1 MIVWFERCIQV
12 HIMHRWNIIYFAL
25 VLNWKQQFWENLKT
39 EFFSSFSSQKNFKK
53 LFSSK
58 LLLSLLLCLITVRVV
73 WWGRLDNVIS
83 SKISSPFCKVF
94 LSFLPYLERS
104 SWFQRDSL
112 MCVIVGVPEQV
123 KILLGYN
130 HDHYHA
136 WIYLCIRLIWLYI
149 YICMIYNNDNYEK
162 IPLKDSQI
170 VMIRQF

>member
-1 MIVWFERCIQV
+1 MWFERCIQV

-83 SKISSPFCKVF
+83 SKKSLQIFAKRWMINTESEIQMKSVIIWRLNNVISVKKRIQFFAKFRCYLSHSGVTYLFIWNVKYIFKFICFKV
-94 LSFLPYLERS
+94 
-104 SWFQRDSL
+104 
-112 MCVIVGVPEQV
+112 
-123 KILLGYN
+123 
-130 HDHYHA
+130 
-136 WIYLCIRLIWLYI
+136 
-149 YICMIYNNDNYEK
+149 
-162 IPLKDSQI
+162 
-170 VMIRQF
+170 

>member
-1 MIVWFERCIQV
+1 MILIFTSDDDLYL
-12 HIMHRWNIIYFAL
+12 NIFLLHFIICFP
-25 VLNWKQQFWENLKT
+25 WTQKHFWENPKSQI
-39 EFFSSFSSQKNFKK
+39 FSLISSLKNFAK
-53 LFSSK
+53 LFPSK

-83 SKISSPFCKVF
+83 SKISFCKVF

-162 IPLKDSQI
+162 FLWKTPKLWW
-170 VMIRQF
+170 